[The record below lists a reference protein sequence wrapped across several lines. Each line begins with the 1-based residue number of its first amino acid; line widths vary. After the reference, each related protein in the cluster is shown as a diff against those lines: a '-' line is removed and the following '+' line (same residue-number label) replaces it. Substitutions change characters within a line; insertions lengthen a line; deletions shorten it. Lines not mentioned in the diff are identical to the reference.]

1 MNAEKLAKLQ
11 AAAAANRIGGKG
23 SVRRKVVPRSGPKA
37 AGGDDKKL
45 AAALKKLNV
54 QPIAPIEEVNMFQ
67 VDGSVLHF
75 TAPKVHGAHSSN
87 TFAVY
92 GAGHVKDLTELVP
105 GILNQLG
112 PDSLANL
119 RRLAESYQSMQARA
133 QAAQGAGAPG
143 ADDDDEV
150 PALIGTESFEVPEG
164 DKPADAAEPAATEPA
179 ATEPAATE
187 PTATEPAAEATTEAT
202 KANDVD

>member
-67 VDGSVLHF
+67 VEERLALYRSQRYVNL
-75 TAPKVHGAHSSN
+75 HGAHSSN

-105 GILNQLG
+105 VSSTSSGPTLWPTSEDSPILSIYAG
-112 PDSLANL
+112 EGASRP
-119 RRLAESYQSMQARA
+119 RA
-133 QAAQGAGAPG
+133 ALP
-143 ADDDDEV
+143 E
-150 PALIGTESFEVPEG
+150 PTTTMRCSLIGTERLRSPRG

-187 PTATEPAAEATTEAT
+187 PAAEATTEAT

>member
-1 MNAEKLAKLQ
+1 MNADKLAKLQ

-23 SVRRKVVPRSGPKA
+23 SVRRKVVPRSAAKA

-54 QPIAPIEEVNMFQ
+54 QPIAPIEEVNMFLA
-67 VDGSVLHF
+67 DGNVLHF

-105 GILNQLG
+105 NILNQLG
-112 PDSLANL
+112 PESLAGL
-119 RRLAESYQSMQARA
+119 RRLAETYQRA
-133 QAAQGAGAPG
+133 QAAGQGVAAPG
-143 ADDDDEV
+143 DDDDEV
-150 PALIGTESFEVPEG
+150 PALIGTESFEVPDGE
-164 DKPADAAEPAATEPA
+164 KPAEAAEPAP
-179 ATEPAATE
+179 
-187 PTATEPAAEATTEAT
+187 EAPSETT

>member
-54 QPIAPIEEVNMFQ
+54 QPIAPIEEVNMFLA
-67 VDGSVLHF
+67 DGNVLHF
-75 TAPKVHGAHSSN
+75 TAPKVHGALGSN
-87 TFAVY
+87 TVAVY
-92 GAGHVKDLTELVP
+92 GAGQVKELTDLVP
-105 GILNQLG
+105 NILNQLG
-112 PDSLANL
+112 PDSLASL

-133 QAAQGAGAPG
+133 QAAGQGGGAP
-143 ADDDDEV
+143 ADDDDDEV
-150 PALIGTESFEVPEG
+150 PALIGAESFEVPEG
-164 DKPADAAEPAATEPA
+164 DKPAEAAD
-179 ATEPAATE
+179 
-187 PTATEPAAEATTEAT
+187 ATEPAAEATPEAT

>member
-23 SVRRKVVPRSGPKA
+23 SVRRKVVPRSGPKV

-45 AAALKKLNV
+45 AAGLKKLNV
-54 QPIAPIEEVNMFQ
+54 QPIAPIEEVNMFLT
-67 VDGSVLHF
+67 DGNVLHF

-87 TFAVY
+87 TFAIY

-112 PDSLANL
+112 PDSLASL
-119 RRLAESYQSMQARA
+119 RRLAESYQAMQRS
-133 QAAQGAGAPG
+133 QAAGQAGAP

-150 PALIGTESFEVPEG
+150 PDLIGAESFEVPEG
-164 DKPADAAEPAATEPA
+164 DKPAAEATEATKATEATEATEAATEA
-179 ATEPAATE
+179 A
-187 PTATEPAAEATTEAT
+187 EPAAEATPEAT

>member
-1 MNAEKLAKLQ
+1 MNSEKLAKLQ
-11 AAAAANRIGGKG
+11 AAAAGNRIGGKG
-23 SVRRKVVPRSGPKA
+23 SVRRKVVPRSAAKA

-67 VDGSVLHF
+67 ADGNVLHF

-92 GAGHVKDLTELVP
+92 GVGHVKDLTELVP

-133 QAAQGAGAPG
+133 QAAGQGAGVPG
-143 ADDDDEV
+143 DDDDE
-150 PALIGTESFEVPEG
+150 
-164 DKPADAAEPAATEPA
+164 
-179 ATEPAATE
+179 
-187 PTATEPAAEATTEAT
+187 
-202 KANDVD
+202 

>member
-23 SVRRKVVPRSGPKA
+23 SVRRKVVPRSGPKI

-45 AAALKKLNV
+45 AAGLKKLNV
-54 QPIAPIEEVNMFQ
+54 QPIAPIEEVNMFLA
-67 VDGSVLHF
+67 DGNVLHF

-112 PDSLANL
+112 PDSLARFSL

-133 QAAQGAGAPG
+133 QAAGQAGAPG
-143 ADDDDEV
+143 DDDDEV
-150 PALIGTESFEVPEG
+150 PDLIGAESFEVQEG
-164 DKPADAAEPAATEPA
+164 DKPAAEATEATEPA
-179 ATEPAATE
+179 AK
-187 PTATEPAAEATTEAT
+187 ATEPAAEATPEAT